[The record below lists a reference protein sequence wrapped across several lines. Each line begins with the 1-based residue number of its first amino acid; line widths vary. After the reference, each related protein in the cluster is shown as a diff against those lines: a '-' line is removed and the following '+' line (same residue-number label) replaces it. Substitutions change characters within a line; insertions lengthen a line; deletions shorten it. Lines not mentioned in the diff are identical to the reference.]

1 MQLRILHT
9 NDLHGKLT
17 TDKLPFLLS
26 LREEADLYF
35 DTGDCLRT
43 GNLGVPFR
51 KDPVWEDLSE
61 AQCTASVI
69 GNRETHV
76 LESVFRSK
84 LSGSA
89 HPVLCANLAN
99 RAGDK
104 PLPSSLKIQVGE
116 IRIGVVGVSVPMV
129 TERMKTQAASAYLW
143 SDPIKAAIDEGAKLR
158 GEVDLLIALT
168 HIGHAQDRRLAE
180 ATDLFEVI
188 FGGHSHTVLERPELV
203 NRTWICQGG
212 SHARYVGDYVWDGST
227 LSGGLAA
234 WPKAP

>member
-17 TDKLPFLLS
+17 ADKLPFLLS
-26 LREEADLYF
+26 LRMSADLYF

-43 GNLGVPFR
+43 GNLGLPLR
-51 KDPVWEDLSE
+51 KDPVWEDLKE
-61 AQCTASVI
+61 ARCTASVI

-84 LSGSA
+84 LAGSA

-99 RAGDK
+99 RAGEK
-104 PLPSSLKIQVGE
+104 PLPSSLHLQVDDV
-116 IRIGVVGVSVPMV
+116 RIGVVAVSVPMV
-129 TERMKTQAASAYLW
+129 TERMRTQAASAYLW
-143 SDPIKAAIDEGAKLR
+143 SDPIKAAIEEGEKLR
-158 GEVDLLIALT
+158 DKVDLLVALT
-168 HIGHAQDRRLAE
+168 HIGYSQDRRLAE

-188 FGGHSHTVLERPELV
+188 FGGHSHTVLERPERV

-212 SHARYVGDYVWDGST
+212 SHARYIGDYVWNGST
-227 LSGGLAA
+227 LSGGLVA
-234 WPKAP
+234 WSKAP